1 MEHTMKNKQDLIKQ
15 IDLMQK
21 EIEQLNAE
29 NRELSCRMDN
39 DFRKSKLYA
48 AMQHDI
54 NYAKEMEKLAEQK
67 LEEQECAIARQSL
80 KLNRIK
86 SKGSIKTNISNEYES
101 ATHEIADLQGKIAAR
116 DKTIAY
122 LQNVINSQ
130 IYCGEAV
137 TGRAK
142 NSFSPKEKGKAG
154 RPCKIGNSI
163 KEEARKMRREGY
175 TIREIAALLGISV
188 GYAQAFVKNIE
199 TEHQN
204 KLKTSDSQ
212 KEQKE
217 NVNQGDRMKFE
228 NYKSEICHDLK
239 RKGDMQFIIS
249 YLKADEVRKLYNQHQ
264 YIQCLYLLAMIDYLC
279 RINNL
284 PLCKEYDDIRACKI
298 KQIVYPAS
306 VEIMYRVL
314 NDEKIL
320 REARENSIPEF
331 IQHNIVES
339 EVRDIA

>member
-122 LQNVINSQ
+122 LQNVINHRSIMVKLILAGQ
-130 IYCGEAV
+130 RTVFLRKKKVKPGAH
-137 TGRAK
+137 AK
-142 NSFSPKEKGKAG
+142 LA
-154 RPCKIGNSI
+154 
-163 KEEARKMRREGY
+163 
-175 TIREIAALLGISV
+175 
-188 GYAQAFVKNIE
+188 
-199 TEHQN
+199 
-204 KLKTSDSQ
+204 
-212 KEQKE
+212 
-217 NVNQGDRMKFE
+217 
-228 NYKSEICHDLK
+228 
-239 RKGDMQFIIS
+239 
-249 YLKADEVRKLYNQHQ
+249 
-264 YIQCLYLLAMIDYLC
+264 IQ
-279 RINNL
+279 
-284 PLCKEYDDIRACKI
+284 
-298 KQIVYPAS
+298 
-306 VEIMYRVL
+306 
-314 NDEKIL
+314 
-320 REARENSIPEF
+320 
-331 IQHNIVES
+331 
-339 EVRDIA
+339 